1 MSNIIIYT
9 RAYNAEKTLCRAV
22 DSILKQTHTDF
33 IYYLLDNAATDGT
46 CEIIKQYAN
55 QDKRII
61 PLHNEKNG
69 FGNGIL
75 DILKNYNGDY
85 YFCSLDSD
93 DEYYPNFLERMLSF
107 MEENS
112 LDIAVCGNDFIDS
125 ESGKYLASRKLERVL
140 ILEKEAFGESF
151 PKYHQFM
158 RTIWGKIYRLNVL
171 HNCDLKFKKGVS
183 YGTDTIF
190 TMEAFRNAN
199 RVGILSESLHKYYVS
214 PKSISYQFDNNR
226 IRSDQILFD
235 ATYDFLVSKIGQ
247 VSDENMGFLYS
258 VYLNAITDTLNVILK
273 TNIST
278 VDKLKKFIDIFNNS
292 QTESLIKWH
301 GLQKE
306 KSQIFNQVATWVLAQ
321 KEVHSEQE
329 LEMAALILSSINI
342 YPTRIE
348 GWQNGETFLL
358 LVKIR
363 ELLIKRGNPDGID
376 SKISVISKSSP
387 YLDRMDVGFLVYFK
401 SIVADIINNNE
412 ISALMQ
418 IEELVAEGAD
428 IPDNYIEEFLKL
440 ALNLAAKLELK
451 DYYVFFK
458 KIQISLLIDLL
469 KIDEAIKEFADW
481 DRILPDDL
489 DFKELK
495 KRLVK

>member
-1 MSNIIIYT
+1 MC
-9 RAYNAEKTLCRAV
+9 TLDA
-22 DSILKQTHTDF
+22 
-33 IYYLLDNAATDGT
+33 
-46 CEIIKQYAN
+46 
-55 QDKRII
+55 
-61 PLHNEKNG
+61 
-69 FGNGIL
+69 
-75 DILKNYNGDY
+75 
-85 YFCSLDSD
+85 D
-93 DEYYPNFLERMLSF
+93 DEYYSDFLEKMLF
-107 MEENS
+107 FIEENN
-112 LDIAVCGNDFIDS
+112 LDIAACGSDFIDS
-125 ESGKYLASRKLERVL
+125 HSGKFLGVRKLEGDL
-140 ILEKEAFGESF
+140 LLENKDFGESF

-158 RTIWGKIYRLNVL
+158 RTVWGKMFSIKVL
-171 HNCDLKFKKGVS
+171 KKCNFKSTKSIS
-183 YGTDTIF
+183 YGGDTWFNIEVF
-190 TMEAFRNAN
+190 KDAQRI
-199 RVGILSESLHKYYVS
+199 GILAESLHKYYVS
-214 PKSISYQFDNNR
+214 SKSVSYQFDNNR

-247 VSDENMGFLYS
+247 VSDENMEFLYC
-258 VYLNAITDTLNVILK
+258 VYLNAITDTLNVLLK

-329 LEMAALILSSINI
+329 LEMAALILSSTNL
-342 YPTRIE
+342 YPTTIE

-358 LVKIR
+358 LVKRR